1 MRYSKERREAVIKK
15 MLPPN
20 NRSIQQLSDEE
31 GICVATL
38 YKWRN
43 DARAKGILLPNGVA
57 TPEGWSS
64 ADKFAAVVETA
75 ALNDIELGKYCR
87 EKGIYVEQVRQ
98 WREACEI
105 ANDWDK
111 ESSKRLKDSIREEK
125 KKTKELERELR
136 RKEKALAETAAL
148 LVLKKKPGSCGGI
161 QRKNDQPIRSP
172 GHSDIDQ
179 CCQEGRMPLEVCLRT
194 NADRHEDLSALG

>member
-1 MRYSKERREAVIKK
+1 MKYSKERREAVLKK

-20 NRSIQQLSDEE
+20 NRSIPQISDEE
-31 GICVATL
+31 GISVATL
-38 YKWRN
+38 YKWRS
-43 DARAKGILLPNGVA
+43 DARAKGVLLPAGVI

-75 ALNDIELGKYCR
+75 SLNGAELGKYCR
-87 EKGIYVEQVRQ
+87 TRGLFAEQVHQ

-111 ESSKRLKDSIREEK
+111 ESSKRLKDSIRDEK
-125 KKTKELERELR
+125 KKTKALERELR

-148 LVLKKKPGSCGGI
+148 LVLKKKA
-161 QRKNDQPIRSP
+161 
-172 GHSDIDQ
+172 
-179 CCQEGRMPLEVCLRT
+179 QEIWGDP
-194 NADRHEDLSALG
+194 EDE